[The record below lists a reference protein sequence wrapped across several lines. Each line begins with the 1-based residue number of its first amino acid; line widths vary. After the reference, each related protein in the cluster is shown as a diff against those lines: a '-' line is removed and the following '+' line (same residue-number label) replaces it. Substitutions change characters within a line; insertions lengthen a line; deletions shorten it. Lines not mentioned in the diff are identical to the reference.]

1 MKAFVYLCVLWA
13 MIAGSVFA
21 GDNGSGLTPDKALSM
36 LSQGN
41 DRFVTGAVQR
51 PHQDFLTR
59 QETAAKGQ
67 KPFAGV
73 LSCADSR
80 GPVEILFDT
89 GVGDIFT
96 VRVAGNVAGV
106 NETASMEYAA
116 DHLHIPVLVVL
127 GHSHC
132 GAVTAA
138 VEGGEAPGSIPFLLK
153 NIVPAVETAK
163 KEKAKAEKPK
173 LVDEAIRVNVWNNVE
188 ALLKSPIISQKVKD
202 KNLSVIGAYYH
213 LDTGKVEWLGPH
225 AHQDKIL
232 AAVGSNNGAE
242 SQSKN

>member
-1 MKAFVYLCVLWA
+1 MKALVCACVFVSMMA
-13 MIAGSVFA
+13 APVFA
-21 GDNGSGLTPDKALSM
+21 AGGAAGLTPDRALSM

-41 DRFVTGAVQR
+41 DRFVTGSVQR

-67 KPFAGV
+67 NPFAGV

-89 GVGDIFT
+89 GVGDIFV

-106 NETASMEYAA
+106 HETASMEYAA

-173 LVDEAIRVNVWNNVE
+173 VVDEAIRANIWNNVE
-188 ALLKSPIISQKVKD
+188 TLLKSPIISQKVKE
-202 KNLSVIGAYYH
+202 KKLALVGAYYH

-225 AHQDKIL
+225 ASQESIL
-232 AAVGSNNGAE
+232 AAATNTRTDTE
-242 SQSKN
+242 STK